1 MIFIIRIYN
10 CLGEQIIISE
20 SLDIWDVSIWKSSN
34 MDIIWSSYF
43 DGRLNE
49 YLHEIDEEWYE
60 MCDREIESRES
71 DDVGGK
77 DE

>member
-1 MIFIIRIYN
+1 MRCEYLKEFKHGYYME
-10 CLGEQIIISE
+10 L
-20 SLDIWDVSIWKSSN
+20 LL
-34 MDIIWSSYF
+34 